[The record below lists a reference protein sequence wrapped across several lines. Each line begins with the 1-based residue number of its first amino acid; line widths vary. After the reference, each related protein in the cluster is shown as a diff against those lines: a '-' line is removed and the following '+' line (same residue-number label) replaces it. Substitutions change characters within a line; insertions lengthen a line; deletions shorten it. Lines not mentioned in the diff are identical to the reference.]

1 MTTHSLGKYILVLGL
16 IAVFGLVTYSVLN
29 APDRR
34 STGTK
39 IGDAINELP
48 NGVDKAA
55 RQLENRTPADKLNDA
70 AKDATDD
77 VKKATNQQ

>member
-1 MTTHSLGKYILVLGL
+1 MATNSSTKFLPMALVVVVVAIVGYFIL
-16 IAVFGLVTYSVLN
+16 T

-34 STGTK
+34 SGGEK
-39 IGDAINELP
+39 VADAINELP

-55 RQLENRTPADKLNDA
+55 RQLENRTPGEKLSDA
-70 AKDATDD
+70 AKDAGDD